1 VKWKELEPTGIYHPR
16 HGVFVRPGTPTHPGW
31 CTGKHY
37 TDWLEWEAEQLE
49 AERLAER
56 QERFGEAPSEQPP
69 TPQPEPVE
77 TEPEPDLW
85 VDRWAIGWRIDDD
98 PDMQQKPGETWG
110 ECCERQQEVL
120 NMTATAEAFRLWME
134 LGCPITKG
142 SK

>member
-1 VKWKELEPTGIYHPR
+1 MSDWHDLEPTGIYHPR
-16 HGVFVRPGTPTHPGW
+16 HGVFVRPGQPTHPGW
-31 CTGKHY
+31 CTSKHY
-37 TDWLEWEAEQLE
+37 TDWLEYEAEQIE

-56 QERFGEAPSEQPP
+56 QERFE
-69 TPQPEPVE
+69 EPVE
-77 TEPEPDLW
+77 PMQRPAVEEREPEIDLY

-98 PDMQQKPGETWG
+98 PDMQQRPGETWG

>member
-1 VKWKELEPTGIYHPR
+1 VTWTDLEPTGIYHPR
-16 HGVFVRPGTPTHPGW
+16 HGAFVRPGYRGVGPASG
-31 CTGKHY
+31 TGDY
-37 TDWLEWEAEQLE
+37 YMWLEYEAEQAA
-49 AERLAER
+49 AEREQER
-56 QERFGEAPSEQPP
+56 QERFEEAPSEQPP
-69 TPQPEPVE
+69 MTQPEPVE

-85 VDRWAIGWRIDDD
+85 VDRWAIGWRIEDD
-98 PDMQQKPGETWG
+98 PEMQQRPGETWG